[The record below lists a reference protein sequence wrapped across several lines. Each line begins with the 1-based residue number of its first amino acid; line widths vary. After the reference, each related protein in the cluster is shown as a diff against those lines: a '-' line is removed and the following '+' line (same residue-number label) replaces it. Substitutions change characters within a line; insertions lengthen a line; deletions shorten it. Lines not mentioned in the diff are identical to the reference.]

1 MSLKVLNL
9 MESSGCEQRVGQLVG
24 RLSGCRDRVKTYKL
38 TSSGQYGTSCAPQRI
53 DLKYISRVDVAR

>member
-1 MSLKVLNL
+1 MSLRVRSL

-38 TSSGQYGTSCAPQRI
+38 TSSGQYGTRKLCTSTN
-53 DLKYISRVDVAR
+53 